1 MNNLTLKST
10 SIVSQINREQS
21 VPEKTA
27 LTIITTT
34 NHETREPS
42 KSKNCIDAMFTE
54 LLEKEAEAESF
65 KAKEHS
71 GIIPNSPLVDSAGR
85 VGGRLELSSPVL
97 LKSDINSDEN
107 LGLFKSNS
115 VS

>member
-1 MNNLTLKST
+1 MLKST

-42 KSKNCIDAMFTE
+42 KSKNCIDAMYTE

-71 GIIPNSPLVDSAGR
+71 GMIPNSPLVDSAGR
-85 VGGRLELSSPVL
+85 LRLELSSPVL
-97 LKSDINSDEN
+97 LKSDKNSDEN

-115 VS
+115 AS